1 MIKISRRK
9 IDERR
14 DPKAAAM
21 QVKKAAKTEA
31 KKAVTNIV
39 KRKKKVDDSND
50 AKLDP
55 RKNDPETTLS
65 KTNNGSEDPVLES

>member
-9 IDERR
+9 IDDRR
-14 DPKAAAM
+14 DPKAAAT

-31 KKAVTNIV
+31 KKAVTN
-39 KRKKKVDDSND
+39 KQKKKEDDPKNT
-50 AKLDP
+50 KLDP

-65 KTNNGSEDPVLES
+65 NANNGSEDPVLES

>member
-14 DPKAAAM
+14 GSKTA
-21 QVKKAAKTEA
+21 VKKAVKTEA

-65 KTNNGSEDPVLES
+65 KTNNGSKDPVLES